1 MKRKPQ
7 KDKSKALRH
16 ELQGVNVRLF
26 RADVLELKALAG
38 KQQIPWSYKLRMLV
52 RDSLKRSKAVVS

>member
-1 MKRKPQ
+1 MKRKTKKLPPGV
-7 KDKSKALRH
+7 H

-26 RADVLELKALAG
+26 RADVLELKALAA

-52 RDSLKRSKAVVS
+52 RDAIRRGKAVVS